1 MEGKK
6 LESASDY
13 SDSDADFK
21 KASFLLFSRLKPTD
35 ISLRSFMSSL
45 AQTSARF
52 LCQFSAKIHKQRYPC
67 CSPCQAW
74 SDKRSWS
81 TLQGC
86 LWHFSANG
94 YSVIGLI
101 VACAVKRETVPEA
114 VLIHDVTPKSTN
126 YKDKLGVPSSWLF
139 FSRCHTTS
147 REGLPLRY
155 SGDIYEVCHQG

>member
-1 MEGKK
+1 
-6 LESASDY
+6 
-13 SDSDADFK
+13 
-21 KASFLLFSRLKPTD
+21 
-35 ISLRSFMSSL
+35 MSSF

-101 VACAVKRETVPEA
+101 VPCAAKREAAPEA
-114 VLIHDVTPKSTN
+114 VLIHDVTPRSTN
-126 YKDKLGVPSSWLF
+126 YKDKLGSAIFLALFLTVPHHIPRRSAAQVFWRYLWSVSSRIVLPSLYPSF
-139 FSRCHTTS
+139 PMGYSRNYVFKNFTD
-147 REGLPLRY
+147 LPLNR
-155 SGDIYEVCHQG
+155 IAVQTLL